1 MKIRSHVNT
10 LKLALAAAGIA
21 ALAACGQ
28 EAVAPV
34 ESQPAPA
41 PVVQQ
46 EAPVQEAAPADAAA
60 PAAQAAPADAA
71 VAPVAAPADAAAPA
85 PAASQEQPAVQK

>member
-1 MKIRSHVNT
+1 MKIRSHVTT

-60 PAAQAAPADAA
+60 PAAQTAPADATVAPA
-71 VAPVAAPADAAAPA
+71 VAPADAAPA
-85 PAASQEQPAVQK
+85 PAASQEQPSVQK